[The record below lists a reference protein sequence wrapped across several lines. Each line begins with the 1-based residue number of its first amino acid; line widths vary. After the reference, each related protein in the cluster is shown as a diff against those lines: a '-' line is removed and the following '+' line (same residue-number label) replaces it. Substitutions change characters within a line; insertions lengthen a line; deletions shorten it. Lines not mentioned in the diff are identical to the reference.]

1 VDSSLIFLALIG
13 VWLVYLVPT
22 WLSRREEASE
32 SRVDDRFSASMRL
45 LGPRRPVTSGRGPA
59 HGYLLGGPAPQ
70 VTHVTHTREVSAG
83 ASRRGASRPGRVR
96 AGLVALLALS
106 MVVCAVLVGLALVG
120 FGSWLQAVGSLVLP
134 VAAVATLRWRVL
146 RRARRVNPGAS
157 GSQPALVGRV
167 VAVPARDLEVIDL
180 RDDDPSGDLND
191 VFGAGE
197 RRVHRDLEHR
207 IAAAVVADADT
218 RRAERRARRTGGRPE
233 LLPVDVPLP
242 SFVLKPDAPARAK
255 PLVIDLRDPA
265 IDDGRE
271 DRHELHPSRSGVHG
285 G

>member
-1 VDSSLIFLALIG
+1 
-13 VWLVYLVPT
+13 
-22 WLSRREEASE
+22 
-32 SRVDDRFSASMRL
+32 
-45 LGPRRPVTSGRGPA
+45 
-59 HGYLLGGPAPQ
+59 
-70 VTHVTHTREVSAG
+70 
-83 ASRRGASRPGRVR
+83 
-96 AGLVALLALS
+96 

-255 PLVIDLRDPA
+255 PLVIDPRHGDDPRHSLRSSAWRCRALHAGRARRCPVLLMA
-265 IDDGRE
+265 CSGAVTGRDGPWHLRRRDTPPVGCSRIKIS
-271 DRHELHPSRSGVHG
+271 DRDLRRHCRRSLSVGTGFPGFGWRGMERHTHGVFWRNG
-285 G
+285 